1 MPLVIHGMR
10 AIMFSVPEGNQYTC
24 FLWLKY
30 KIINWGYTFCPT
42 WIHLLYHITVIMY
55 LSFSIFIRVGKIYK
69 QCLMLPYEAVQM
81 KEPFSFHITFCAKTF
96 FAEFSFAWIYQK
108 NVDEKQSL
116 AFQKK
121 LVCRVAVEKVQMY
134 IYISRFIPKY
144 KSYNIFLQFYCLS

>member
-24 FLWLKY
+24 FLMI
-30 KIINWGYTFCPT
+30 KIQN
-42 WIHLLYHITVIMY
+42 HQLRLYILTNMNTSIITVIMY

-134 IYISRFIPKY
+134 IYISRFIP
-144 KSYNIFLQFYCLS
+144 

>member
-1 MPLVIHGMR
+1 MI
-10 AIMFSVPEGNQYTC
+10 
-24 FLWLKY
+24 
-30 KIINWGYTFCPT
+30 KIQNHQLG
-42 WIHLLYHITVIMY
+42 LHI
-55 LSFSIFIRVGKIYK
+55 LSNMNTSIISYSSKADALIITII
-69 QCLMLPYEAVQM
+69 QCLMPHYEAVQM

-134 IYISRFIPKY
+134 VYISRFILKY
-144 KSYNIFLQFYCLS
+144 KSSNIFLQFSCIS

>member
-1 MPLVIHGMR
+1 MIKIQNHQLGLYILSNMNTSIISYPVFGDY
-10 AIMFSVPEGNQYTC
+10 SNYVPK
-24 FLWLKY
+24 FL
-30 KIINWGYTFCPT
+30 
-42 WIHLLYHITVIMY
+42 
-55 LSFSIFIRVGKIYK
+55 SIFIRVGKIYK

-81 KEPFSFHITFCAKTF
+81 KEPFYFHITFCAKTF

-144 KSYNIFLQFYCLS
+144 KSSNIFLHFSCIS

>member
-1 MPLVIHGMR
+1 MI
-10 AIMFSVPEGNQYTC
+10 
-24 FLWLKY
+24 
-30 KIINWGYTFCPT
+30 KIQNHQLG
-42 WIHLLYHITVIMY
+42 LYILSNMNTSIISYSSY

-116 AFQKK
+116 VFQKK
-121 LVCRVAVEKVQMY
+121 LVCRVAVEKVQMH
-134 IYISRFIPKY
+134 IYILRFIPKY
-144 KSYNIFLQFYCLS
+144 KSSNIFLQFSCISNVDYMVEVLNMVWV

>member
-1 MPLVIHGMR
+1 MIKIQNHQLGLYILSNMNTSIISYYGNY
-10 AIMFSVPEGNQYTC
+10 VP
-24 FLWLKY
+24 K
-30 KIINWGYTFCPT
+30 
-42 WIHLLYHITVIMY
+42 
-55 LSFSIFIRVGKIYK
+55 FSIFIRFGKIPK

-144 KSYNIFLQFYCLS
+144 K